1 MKISSIRS
9 AMGTSVLLLAAASYT
24 YAGNG
29 GQGQNNG
36 GGQGQNNCGQ
46 TQGNCNQGQNNN
58 NQDQNN
64 NNQQIRLRT
73 NLTAGSAT
81 SGRRPQGTADFRFQN
96 GRTRLEVDVQ
106 DVNQPAGTV
115 LTVTVIHAGVS
126 TIAGTI
132 TAGKGGSDN
141 DLELDSQNGDMVP
154 AVVSGDMITVSHGTA
169 VILAGVF

>member
-1 MKISSIRS
+1 MKTSSTYATI
-9 AMGTSVLLLAAASYT
+9 AAAVLVLAGAGYT

-58 NQDQNN
+58 NQ
-64 NNQQIRLRT
+64 QIRLRT

-81 SGRRPQGTADFRFQN
+81 SGKRPQGTADFRFQN

-132 TAGKGGSDN
+132 TVGKGGSDN
-141 DLELDSQNGDMVP
+141 DLELDSQNGDLVP
-154 AVVSGDMITVSHGTA
+154 TVVSGDMVTVSQGTA